1 MYFRINVTAGGTKF
15 RLGQQKPRFVA
26 LAEAMDGLLL
36 CAKNEE
42 TASEIL
48 VSRVVKGEGAQEE
61 LANELAEEGRFWFGG
76 HRWTLTE
83 HVDYDALYK
92 ADMEQLFEEDIEQGF
107 KDLEKIQEERLSQA
121 ATELEEM
128 ADGIKDM
135 QPA

>member
-42 TASEIL
+42 TAGEIL
-48 VSRVVKGEGAQEE
+48 VSRVSKGEGQAEE
-61 LANELAEEGRFWFGG
+61 LANELLEEGRFWFGG

-83 HVDYDALYK
+83 HVDYSILD
-92 ADMEQLFEEDIEQGF
+92 
-107 KDLEKIQEERLSQA
+107 
-121 ATELEEM
+121 EM
-128 ADGIKDM
+128 ADSVHTMEPIEDPSFDPDYHGAIEEFSD
-135 QPA
+135 QLLLSTP